1 MPDRRSC
8 LSRLGLILLAGSVA
22 GCQSLDAG
30 GVIASSAPPE
40 ISGRAA
46 SAIAGDMVSRLA
58 EQVGPGMATIRLKRD
73 GSPFGEALEASLKI
87 WGYAVVTDQ
96 KPGDKKLIPLAYVI
110 DSYDGHILARL
121 STTTVELGR
130 AYDVTPTGAT
140 PASPLS
146 VMRRG

>member
-1 MPDRRSC
+1 MLDRRSC
-8 LSRLGLILLAGSVA
+8 LSLLGLAGFAGFLA

-30 GVIASSAPPE
+30 GLVASSAPPE
-40 ISGRAA
+40 ISGPAA

-58 EQVGPGMATIRLKRD
+58 EQVGPGAATIRLKSD
-73 GSPFGEALEASLKI
+73 GSPFGDALETSLKT

-96 KPGDKKLIPLAYVI
+96 KSVDKKLTPLAYVL

-130 AYDVTPTGAT
+130 AYDITPTGAT

>member
-8 LSRLGLILLAGSVA
+8 LSLLGLAVVAGFLA
-22 GCQSLDAG
+22 GCQSLDGG
-30 GVIASSAPPE
+30 GVIASSSPPE
-40 ISGRAA
+40 ISGAA
-46 SAIAGDMVSRLA
+46 ANAIAGDMVSRLA
-58 EQVGPGMATIRLKRD
+58 EQIGPGTATIRLKPD
-73 GSPFGEALEASLKI
+73 STPFGEALEVALKR

-96 KPGDKKLIPLAYVI
+96 KPDDKKLIPLAYVI
-110 DSYDGHILARL
+110 DSYEGHILARL

-140 PASPLS
+140 AASPLS